1 VAETQASIA
10 SARVAVPVLELEHV
24 QSGYGAMQVLWG
36 VDLVV
41 PSGSCVVL
49 LGANGAGKSTL
60 LKVIMGLLPLWAGA
74 IRFEGAPIEGR
85 RTDRRVAGGIAYMT
99 ETAVF
104 GDLSVHENLLL
115 GAFALPRSRAK
126 ASIERI
132 YESFPVV
139 REHRRRPAGSLS
151 GGQRKL
157 VGVAKALVA
166 EPRLI
171 VMDEPSSGLSPLAVR
186 EVVGALG
193 KVHAEQGTSMLVA
206 EQNVAFTELAD
217 AVVVLEGGRVRFRGS
232 VEELQANDSLR
243 RAFFGLEGSAS
254 GH

>member
-1 VAETQASIA
+1 VAERALGASVE
-10 SARVAVPVLELEHV
+10 RPVLELERV
-24 QSGYGAMQVLWG
+24 QSGYGSMQVLWG

-41 PSGSCVVL
+41 DHGAAVVL

-60 LKVIMGLLPLWAGA
+60 LKVVMGLLPIWGGS
-74 IRFEGAPIEGR
+74 IRFEGHPIDHA

-104 GDLSVHENLLL
+104 GDLSVHENLML
-115 GAFALPRSRAK
+115 GSFTMERSRAK
-126 ASIERI
+126 QAIDRI
-132 YESFPVV
+132 YEAFPVV

-186 EVVGALG
+186 EVVAALG
-193 KVHAEQGTSMLVA
+193 KVHADQGTAMLVA
-206 EQNVAFTELAD
+206 EQNIAFTELAD
-217 AVVVLEGGRVRFRGS
+217 SVVVLEGGRVRFTGT
-232 VEELQANDSLR
+232 VQELQANDSLR
-243 RAFFGLEGSAS
+243 RAFFGLEGEVAA
-254 GH
+254 H